1 MPATQANKITTAAW
15 LKAVHPGEEQ
25 KAVAAYTRLLKNP
38 TVRRDLEALCFDDA
52 PTFDPASDRQS
63 AFNEGLRFALLHMRA
78 VADFDLN
85 QLEEDHARTDPAR

>member
-1 MPATQANKITTAAW
+1 MAAQANKITTAAW
-15 LKAVHPGEEQ
+15 LKAVHPGAAQ
-25 KAVAAYTRLLKNP
+25 RIVAGYSRMLKDKAI
-38 TVRRDLEALCFDDA
+38 RRDLEALCFDDA

-85 QLEEDHARTDPAR
+85 QLEEDHDGQ